1 MIRSA
6 MVELGAAPLEIIDG
20 DRGKNYPKQNEF
32 SDSGHCLF
40 LSTTNVTRG
49 GFEFSDCQFISE
61 KKDEMLRK
69 GKLRREDIVLTT
81 RGTLGNVAHFHAS
94 VPYEHMRINSGMVIL
109 RCNQRKILS
118 AYLYHFLR
126 STSFRRQVNALKS
139 GAAQPQL
146 PIRDIKRIKIRLPSL
161 SNQHNIVSVLSTYD
175 DLIENNRRRIRL
187 LEQAARLLYKEWFV
201 RLRFPRHERVRI
213 TSGVP
218 DGWEKKSLGDVILD
232 LQSGGRQKGGTVDE
246 GVPSIGAENIVGIG
260 RYDYSKEK
268 FISEE
273 YFANMRQG
281 VVKNRDVVIYKDGA
295 NIGRSSYFGN
305 GFPHERCAVNEHVF
319 ICRGRPEIGQNF
331 LYFWISQDE
340 TRQRIANL
348 NANTAQPG
356 ISQRKLKTLT
366 FVQPSQNLLNRFNST
381 VEPFIR
387 QIFLIGR
394 KNRKLI
400 QARNLLLPRLM
411 DGKVKL

>member
-1 MIRSA
+1 M
-6 MVELGAAPLEIIDG
+6 
-20 DRGKNYPKQNEF
+20 
-32 SDSGHCLF
+32 
-40 LSTTNVTRG
+40 
-49 GFEFSDCQFISE
+49 
-61 KKDEMLRK
+61 
-69 GKLRREDIVLTT
+69 
-81 RGTLGNVAHFHAS
+81 
-94 VPYEHMRINSGMVIL
+94 
-109 RCNQRKILS
+109 
-118 AYLYHFLR
+118 
-126 STSFRRQVNALKS
+126 
-139 GAAQPQL
+139 
-146 PIRDIKRIKIRLPSL
+146 
-161 SNQHNIVSVLSTYD
+161 
-175 DLIENNRRRIRL
+175 
-187 LEQAARLLYKEWFV
+187 W
-201 RLRFPRHERVRI
+201 LRFPGHERVRI

-281 VVKNRDVVIYKDGA
+281 VVKNRDVAIYKDGA

-319 ICRGRPEIGQNF
+319 ICRGRPEIGQNL

-381 VEPFIR
+381 VELFIR

-394 KNRKLI
+394 KNRKLV
-400 QARNLLLPRLM
+400 QARNLLLPYLM
-411 DGKVKL
+411 DGKVRL